1 MYFKNIKE
9 LRLKNNLKQI
19 EIAKILHISQNTYS
33 DYEKGKITISIDK
46 LIMLSDYY
54 NVSIDY
60 IVGKNKE
67 EEK

>member
-19 EIAKILHISQNTYS
+19 EIAKMLHISQNTYS

>member
-19 EIAKILHISQNTYS
+19 EMAKILHISQNTYS

-60 IVGKNKE
+60 IVGKNKG